1 MKSLDG
7 ACLGLGSSGH
17 HRYRWW
23 PKNRYMYEYMTCLS
37 HVDLLTIKGQP
48 GRCGSRPD
56 LSFLETLSCSERA
69 QCRTLTDL
77 VVDNSS
83 IDCTMKHTLVPAAIA
98 RFMLPVAEATASA
111 STATATATASASTAS
126 ATATVVGSLQVRH
139 HIPLLPRLMAVVGLV
154 PPVGST
160 RVAVQSNASGRWLR
174 SFDGQFVISRWTD
187 QIDRPCLQS
196 DGGVS
201 FGVKGEQFGAL
212 TFEQRTEVHPSD
224 PDRVTL
230 RHVRSRLLGM
240 LPFPVM
246 VMRVHSEMVHHSDS
260 GGWDLQVDSYLFGRK
275 FVSYVGPLRL
285 VQDQQQ
291 AEEARELLH
300 HVVVFD
306 GHCNLC
312 NSSVDFI
319 LANDKEEIFL
329 VGSAQ
334 SDTAKDLLRQRGS
347 PHLVD
352 DLNSVL
358 MLPAGGGVPI
368 AQSDAALAIGVGLG
382 GPWAV
387 LATLGKVVPRPVRD
401 VVYNWVGRNRYKW
414 LGQKDTCRLPTKGER
429 ARFL

>member
-1 MKSLDG
+1 MGDRRG
-7 ACLGLGSSGH
+7 G
-17 HRYRWW
+17 RW
-23 PKNRYMYEYMTCLS
+23 
-37 HVDLLTIKGQP
+37 
-48 GRCGSRPD
+48 RC
-56 LSFLETLSCSERA
+56 RA
-69 QCRTLTDL
+69 NT
-77 VVDNSS
+77 VADNSS
-83 IDCTMKHTLVPAAIA
+83 IDCTMKHTLMPAAIA
-98 RFMLPVAEATASA
+98 RFMLLPVAEASASATASA
-111 STATATATASASTAS
+111 SASAS
-126 ATATVVGSLQVRH
+126 ATVVGSLQVRH
-139 HIPLLPRLMAVVGLV
+139 HIPLLPRLMAAVGLV
-154 PPVGST
+154 PPAGPT
-160 RVAVQSNASGRWLR
+160 RVAVQADAFGRWLR
-174 SFDGQFVISRWTD
+174 SFDGQFVVSRWTD

-196 DGGVS
+196 DGAVS

-240 LPFPVM
+240 PFPAM

-291 AEEARELLH
+291 AEEARELLR
-300 HVVVFD
+300 HVVIFD

-334 SDTAKDLLRQRGS
+334 SDTAKDLPRQRGS

-352 DLNSVL
+352 DLSSVL

-368 AQSDAALAIGVGLG
+368 TQSDAALAIGVGLG

-401 VVYNWVGRNRYKW
+401 VVYKWVGRNRYKW
-414 LGQKDTCRLPTKGER
+414 LGKKDT
-429 ARFL
+429 